1 MRSIEYLHRYV
12 IFGLAIWTIARA
24 VPGWSA
30 PATPSSPLYSEA
42 FCLKVFE
49 ETAEKAR
56 SSNWQ
61 ISDRDRHIL
70 TQCRAKFPTAVDPT
84 TVALPKAAQCLD
96 IVKTLVRDGTKKLQE
111 LELPE
116 DQVKSLSRCDEVLAY
131 YNISSN
137 TMQPTLQPQD
147 RIVVDRTSYQTQTP
161 QRGDIVAVKPSTTT
175 TTTTGT
181 ATDPLANRIIGLPGE
196 TVKIVEGKVY
206 IDDRPIPESYIVT
219 PSKQQLAARSIPA
232 NSYFMLGDNRNN
244 AEKSGSTALVTREAI
259 VGKVIWHFGS
269 K

>member
-1 MRSIEYLHRYV
+1 MRSIGHLHRYLS
-12 IFGLAIWTIARA
+12 FCLAIGAIGPAL
-24 VPGWSA
+24 PGWSV
-30 PATPSSPLYSEA
+30 PKTPSSPLYSEP

-49 ETAEKAR
+49 ETTEKAR
-56 SSNWQ
+56 ASNWQ

-96 IVKTLVRDGTKKLQE
+96 VVKTLVRDGTKKLQE

-131 YNISSN
+131 YNISSD
-137 TMQPTLQPQD
+137 TMQPTIKPQD

-161 QRGDIVAVKPSTTT
+161 QRGDIVAVKPSSATTT
-175 TTTTGT
+175 E
-181 ATDPLANRIIGLPGE
+181 PLANRIVGLPGE

-206 IDDRPIPESYIVT
+206 IDDRPIPESYVVT

-244 AEKSGSTALVTREAI
+244 AEKSGDPALVTREAI
-259 VGKVIWHFGS
+259 VGKVIWHFGG

>member
-1 MRSIEYLHRYV
+1 MGSVEHLYRNIILCLV
-12 IFGLAIWTIARA
+12 IGAIGRA
-24 VPGWSA
+24 VPVWSA
-30 PATPSSPLYSEA
+30 PATSNSQLYSEA

-56 SSNWQ
+56 SSTWQ

-70 TQCRAKFPTAVDPT
+70 TQCRAKFPTVVDST
-84 TVALPKAAQCLD
+84 IVLPKAAQCLD
-96 IVKTLVRDGTKKLQE
+96 VVKTLVLDGPKKLQE

-116 DQVKSLSRCDEVLAY
+116 EQIRSLSRCDEVLAY
-131 YNISSN
+131 YKVSSD
-137 TMQPTLQPQD
+137 TMQPTLQPQE

-161 QRGDIVAVKPSTTT
+161 QRGDIVAVKLASA
-175 TTTTGT
+175 T
-181 ATDPLANRIIGLPGE
+181 AGNAAEPVAHRIIGLPGE

-206 IDDRPIPESYIVT
+206 IDERPIAENYIVAA
-219 PSKQQLAARSIPA
+219 SKQQLAARSIPVD
-232 NSYFMLGDNRNN
+232 SYFILGDNRNN
-244 AEKSGSTALVTREAI
+244 AENSGGTEVVTREAI